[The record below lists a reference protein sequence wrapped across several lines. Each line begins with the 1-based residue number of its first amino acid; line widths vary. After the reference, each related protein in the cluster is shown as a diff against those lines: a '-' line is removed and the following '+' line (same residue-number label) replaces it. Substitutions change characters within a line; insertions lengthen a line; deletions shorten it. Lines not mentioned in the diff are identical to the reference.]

1 MKAPMASSGP
11 PPLSRRQPAIDEPL
25 ELQIESVTSGVEA
38 RLHQN
43 SGNKPACIKTACGT
57 KTMVKDFETDGLA
70 ASWRRRLT
78 FGAQ

>member
-1 MKAPMASSGP
+1 MASYPQG
-11 PPLSRRQPAIDEPL
+11 LRHFDAGSRQSTNLWSFKLKALRAAWRHACIK
-25 ELQIESVTSGVEA
+25 TA
-38 RLHQN
+38 
-43 SGNKPACIKTACGT
+43 GNKPACIKTACGT